1 MPPWSFPPL
10 LPRCWAYTEGR
21 KHPVPLGGVK
31 HLPGQQV
38 PHGEY
43 GAEAGRVG
51 RESQN
56 GTDSTL

>member
-1 MPPWSFPPL
+1 MVLSTPAATL
-10 LPRCWAYTEGR
+10 LGLRRGEEASSPAWGSET
-21 KHPVPLGGVK
+21 P
-31 HLPGQQV
+31 LPGQQV
-38 PHGEY
+38 PRGEY